1 MGKEDINSPCHTWPA
16 SSHHLDLWVYTGLRH
31 HSTGGHAFR
40 HAFWQKDANVFY
52 LLLSSMACSWGVS
65 FSFSLYLSSPSKLKF
80 TPVRDHFPKR
90 SEAKIKWTT
99 GRKKKKKWIS
109 SHNDDKTSNTA
120 ANAARIL
127 NKEGQL
133 PPQTWVL
140 SNEPNWQATY
150 SEFTFGNTT
159 WLGGWNFQ
167 RSHKDVWKV
176 AAVLKL
182 EALALWGA
190 CGNQSVSHLPLA

>member
-1 MGKEDINSPCHTWPA
+1 MALGPNLVHPATPGQPVPITWTSGFTQAYAITAPAGMPSDKRMPMSFTCSYPAWPA
-16 SSHHLDLWVYTGLRH
+16 PEVFLFLFHFICQVPQNSS
-31 HSTGGHAFR
+31 S
-40 HAFWQKDANVFY
+40 
-52 LLLSSMACSWGVS
+52 
-65 FSFSLYLSSPSKLKF
+65 YLSGTIFLNALKLKL
-80 TPVRDHFPKR
+80 
-90 SEAKIKWTT
+90 SEPQ
-99 GRKKKKKWIS
+99 GEKKKRIS

-159 WLGGWNFQ
+159 WLGRWNFQ

-182 EALALWGA
+182 ETLALWGGLWKPK
-190 CGNQSVSHLPLA
+190 CFSLHLPLA

>member
-1 MGKEDINSPCHTWPA
+1 MTSGFTQAYPSQHRRACLLTKGCPC
-16 SSHHLDLWVYTGLRH
+16 
-31 HSTGGHAFR
+31 
-40 HAFWQKDANVFY
+40 
-52 LLLSSMACSWGVS
+52 LLLALIQHGLLPRCFFFFTFICQVPQNSSS
-65 FSFSLYLSSPSKLKF
+65 YL
-80 TPVRDHFPKR
+80 RDHFPKR

-99 GRKKKKKWIS
+99 GRKKKRIS

-120 ANAARIL
+120 ANATRIL

-159 WLGGWNFQ
+159 WLGRWNFQ

-182 EALALWGA
+182 ETLALWGGLWKPK
-190 CGNQSVSHLPLA
+190 CFSLHLLLA

>member
-1 MGKEDINSPCHTWPA
+1 MPSDKRMPVSFTCSYPAWPA
-16 SSHHLDLWVYTGLRH
+16 PE
-31 HSTGGHAFR
+31 
-40 HAFWQKDANVFY
+40 VF
-52 LLLSSMACSWGVS
+52 LL
-65 FSFSLYLSSPSKLKF
+65 FHFYLSSPSKLKF
-80 TPVRDHFPKR
+80 IPVRDHFPKR

-99 GRKKKKKWIS
+99 GRKKKWIS

-159 WLGGWNFQ
+159 WLGRWNFQ

-182 EALALWGA
+182 ETLALWGGLWKPK
-190 CGNQSVSHLPLA
+190 CFSLHLLLA

>member
-1 MGKEDINSPCHTWPA
+1 MALGPNLVHPAIPGQPVPITWTSGFAQAYAITAPAGMPSDMPSDKRMPLSFTCSYPAWPA
-16 SSHHLDLWVYTGLRH
+16 PGVFLFLFHFICQVPQNSSSH
-31 HSTGGHAFR
+31 
-40 HAFWQKDANVFY
+40 
-52 LLLSSMACSWGVS
+52 LSGTIFLNA
-65 FSFSLYLSSPSKLKF
+65 LKLKL
-80 TPVRDHFPKR
+80 
-90 SEAKIKWTT
+90 SEPR
-99 GRKKKKKWIS
+99 GEKKKKRIS

-133 PPQTWVL
+133 LPQTWVL

-182 EALALWGA
+182 EALAFWGA